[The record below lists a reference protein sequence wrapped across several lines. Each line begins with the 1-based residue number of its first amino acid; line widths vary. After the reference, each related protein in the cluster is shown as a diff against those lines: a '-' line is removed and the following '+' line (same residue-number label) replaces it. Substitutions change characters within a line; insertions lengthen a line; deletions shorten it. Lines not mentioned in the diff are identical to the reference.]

1 LGERSYAHTSDF
13 SAEALFGICYCCK
26 KKMNFSRRARGNP
39 SSTASELSGEIP
51 ERGHLRPGF
60 TTSAKLGAVN
70 YIQSIACA
78 VDSEDLLFRPQS
90 DRGIVCCRRADP
102 LLFPRFAIAKGL
114 AAGALRWFNH
124 HFYPEANKMRK
135 FLSVLF
141 IFSLSALNVFA
152 IDMKATI
159 DAETEKVLPQVIEWR
174 RHLHQYPEL
183 SNREFKTAEF
193 IEKYLRQLGLEVRT
207 KIAKTGVVGILKG
220 GQPGATIGLRAD
232 MDALPVTER
241 VNIPFA
247 SKEKGEY
254 NGQPVGVMHACGHDS
269 HVAMLLGTATVLSKL
284 KDKVP
289 GTVVF
294 IFQPAEE
301 GPPASEEGGAP
312 LMVKEGVM
320 DNPKIDAIF
329 GIHINAQTEI
339 GKLTYRSGSFMAAS
353 DWFTIKVKG
362 KQTHG
367 STPWTG
373 VDPIAVASQIITGLQ
388 MIVSRQSELTK
399 APVVIT
405 IGRIN
410 GGVRENIIPEEMTMS
425 GTIRTLDEQM
435 QKTVHEKIKTTAE
448 KIAESAGATAEVTID
463 VKTPVT
469 YNTPELVRA
478 TLSSLEKAV
487 GKENLVEM
495 NWVTGAE
502 DFAFYRQKAPAFF
515 FNVGGMPAG
524 KNPKDAAPHHTPDFY
539 IDDSRLD
546 VGIKAFCNIVFDY
559 QPLAKTAAYHKR

>member
-1 LGERSYAHTSDF
+1 MRKLLT
-13 SAEALFGICYCCK
+13 ALFVL
-26 KKMNFSRRARGNP
+26 SL
-39 SSTASELSGEIP
+39 TA
-51 ERGHLRPGF
+51 
-60 TTSAKLGAVN
+60 N
-70 YIQSIACA
+70 SI
-78 VDSEDLLFRPQS
+78 
-90 DRGIVCCRRADP
+90 
-102 LLFPRFAIAKGL
+102 
-114 AAGALRWFNH
+114 
-124 HFYPEANKMRK
+124 
-135 FLSVLF
+135 
-141 IFSLSALNVFA
+141 FA
-152 IDMKATI
+152 IDMSAAIKAE
-159 DAETEKVLPQVIEWR
+159 AERVLPQVIELR
-174 RHLHQYPEL
+174 RHLHQFPEL
-183 SNREFKTAEF
+183 GNREFKTAAF
-193 IEKYLRQLGLEVRT
+193 IEKHLRQLGLEVRT

-232 MDALPVTER
+232 MDGLPVTER

-247 SKEKGEY
+247 SKEKSEY

-269 HVAMLLGTATVLSKL
+269 HIAMLLGTATVLSRMKE
-284 KDKVP
+284 KVP

-301 GPPASEEGGAP
+301 GPPAGEEGGAP

-329 GIHINAQTEI
+329 GIHIDALTEI
-339 GKLTYRSGSFMAAS
+339 GKIRWRSGSFMAAS

-373 VDPIAVASQIITGLQ
+373 VDPIVVASQIITGLQ
-388 MIVSRQSELTK
+388 TIVSRQSELTK

-405 IGRIN
+405 VGRIN

-425 GTIRTLDEQM
+425 GTIRTLDEEM
-435 QKTVHEKIKTTAE
+435 QKVVHEKIKITAQ
-448 KIAESAGATAEVTID
+448 KIAESMGATVD
-463 VKTPVT
+463 VKIDIKTPIT

-478 TLSSLEKAV
+478 TLASLEKAA
-487 GKENLVEM
+487 GKENLMES

-502 DFAFYRQKAPAFF
+502 DFSFYRQKAPAFF
-515 FNVGGMPAG
+515 FNVGGMPVG
-524 KNPKDAAPHHTPDFY
+524 KNRRDAAPHHTPDFY

-559 QPLAKTAAYHKR
+559 QPLALGYSD